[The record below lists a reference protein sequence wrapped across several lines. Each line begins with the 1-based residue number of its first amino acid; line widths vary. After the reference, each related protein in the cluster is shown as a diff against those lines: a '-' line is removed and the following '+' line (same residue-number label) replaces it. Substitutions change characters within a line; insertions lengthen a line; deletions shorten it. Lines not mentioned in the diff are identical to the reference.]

1 MFRVFLKEKISR
13 KGGYVV
19 YINKWHPS
27 SKLCH
32 VCGHKNTGLALSNR
46 EWTCPVCGTSHDR
59 DTNAAINIKA
69 EGTRILMES

>member
-1 MFRVFLKEKISR
+1 MFRVFLKEKMSR

-19 YINKWHPS
+19 CIDKWHPS

-32 VCGHKNTGLALSNR
+32 VCGHKNTELALSDR
-46 EWTCPVCGTSHDR
+46 EWVCPVCGTSQDR